1 MSKNTYL
8 SAVALAALAA
18 PAFAQS
24 GTPVLPPAATVVYNG
39 YSRGFSF
46 TAQND
51 FFIQDAELDATAF
64 QAGDTGG
71 VRVAVNGV

>member
-24 GTPVLPPAATVVYNG
+24 GTPVLPPAATTVYNG
-39 YSRGFSF
+39 FSRGGRFVSVLQS
-46 TAQND
+46 TVVV
-51 FFIQDAELDATAF
+51 ILIE
-64 QAGDTGG
+64 DT
-71 VRVAVNGV
+71 N